1 MMTWVFVFA
10 VAARALQ
17 SLSLVAVPVVVV
29 QDVLLGWRDVF
40 HEAKC
45 A

>member
-1 MMTWVFVFA
+1 MMTWVSVVA

-17 SLSLVAVPVVVV
+17 SQSLMAVPVVVV

-40 HEAKC
+40 SEAKC